1 MIERQSHTTVYVLN
15 QDEALA
21 FYRDKLSF
29 EVRMDST
36 MPNGFRWLTVGPKA
50 QPDLQI
56 VLMQINEG
64 PMWTKET
71 VEKLKALVKQGTFG
85 LGVFETPDCQ
95 TTYETLKA
103 KGVEF
108 LQPPTERFYGIEAIV
123 KDNSGNW
130 FSLTQRPKKTER

>member
-15 QDEALA
+15 QDEALQ
-21 FYRDKLSF
+21 FYRDKLGF

-50 QPDLQI
+50 QPELQI
-56 VLMQINEG
+56 VLMQIAEG
-64 PMWTKET
+64 PMWSKDT
-71 VEKLKALVKQGTFG
+71 VEKMKSLVKQGAFG
-85 LGVFETPDCQ
+85 VGVFETPDVH

-108 LQPPTERFYGIEAIV
+108 MQPPTERFYGIEAIV

-130 FSLTQRPKKTER
+130 FSMTQRPKK